1 MTPSP
6 MLFWDGIVHLLKTQE
21 AAGYRSPGRDG
32 DRAGCIPPGADP
44 SAVPPVLRLH
54 RIRSPARR
62 KERGSRVAF
71 PNARASRTSG
81 CQLHPYYHLHQGYSP
96 ITASSPGIHGETPVP
111 ASTQGYP
118 ARRGVGSFH
127 ECYLH
132 PGYPDR
138 AARLPRK
145 SGETA
150 HPAPCQG
157 TPVVQAAALVHYHLH
172 PGYPGNPCWDLP
184 EDRTGVGKATHSDGK
199 TPIQPSHGQRRL
211 PDHLPSGRE
220 FPVREPP

>member
-6 MLFWDGIVHLLKTQE
+6 ILFWDGIVHLLKTQE
-21 AAGYRSPGRDG
+21 AAGYRSPGQRRG
-32 DRAGCIPPGADP
+32 VPGLHPPRADP
-44 SAVPPVLRLH
+44 RDVPPVPRLH
-54 RIRSPARR
+54 RIGSPIWRDGG
-62 KERGSRVAF
+62 GSPVSCPHLRD
-71 PNARASRTSG
+71 PCISRY
-81 CQLHPYYHLHQGYSP
+81 QLHPYYHLHPGYPP
-96 ITASSPGIHGETPVP
+96 ITASSPGNHGETPVP

-127 ECYLH
+127 ENYLH

-199 TPIQPSHGQRRL
+199 TPIHPSHGQRRL
-211 PDHLPSGRE
+211 PDHLPSSRE